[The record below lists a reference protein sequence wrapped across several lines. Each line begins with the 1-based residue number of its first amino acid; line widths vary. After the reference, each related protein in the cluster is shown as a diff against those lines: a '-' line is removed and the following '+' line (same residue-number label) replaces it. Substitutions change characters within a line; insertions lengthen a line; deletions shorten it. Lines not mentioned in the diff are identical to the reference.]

1 MTQAL
6 PLPARRR
13 AGLAFFLLPLGIAG
27 FAAAWVLLASA
38 TGRQSS
44 WMALLAALDAALLL
58 RIGGMAAGPRRA
70 AWAVGAT
77 VGTIVLANWGIVAAG
92 IGRLI
97 GLAPLDSALKLG
109 TGLAWTVARLLNGPA
124 DLAWLAVSVLVA
136 AAAGRWDVP
145 RVSGRRRAP

>member
-1 MTQAL
+1 MPHAL

-13 AGLAFFLLPLGIAG
+13 AGLAFLLLPLGVAG
-27 FAAAWVLLASA
+27 FAAAWVLVAAA

-58 RIGGMAAGPRRA
+58 RIGGMAPGARRA

-77 VGTIVLANWGIVAAG
+77 GATIVLANWGIVAAG
-92 IGRLI
+92 IGRLL

-124 DLAWLAVSVLVA
+124 DLAWLAASLAVA
-136 AAAGRWDVP
+136 ALAAR
-145 RVSGRRRAP
+145 